1 MMTDTTSSGGEF
13 SMGVRQ
19 QQRRFDDFKK
29 EVCDAVDRHRKLTWW
44 HRRRYQTLKLIPII
58 LGFLSLFIGIFTDVS
73 SIVAG
78 AVGATSGVAGA
89 IVAKLQ
95 CVKAANWEARMA
107 TRCEGL
113 RLKLLYEISE
123 QPSLQEIA
131 SLAAEW
137 REINARG
144 TAEWE
149 MVTEGEDD
157 HE

>member
-1 MMTDTTSSGGEF
+1 MAEATSGISLD
-13 SMGVRQ
+13 Q
-19 QQRRFDDFKK
+19 RFDEFKK
-29 EVCDAVDRHRKLTWW
+29 EVCDAVKSHRKLAWW
-44 HRRRYQTLKLIPII
+44 HRRRYQTLKLIPVI
-58 LGFLSLFIGIFTDVS
+58 LGFLSLFMGIFTEVS

-78 AVGATSGVAGA
+78 AIGATSGVAGA

-113 RLKLLYEISE
+113 RLKLLYEISN
-123 QPSLQEIA
+123 QPSMQEIA

-137 REINARG
+137 REINAQG

-149 MVTEGEDD
+149 AVSEGGDKDD
-157 HE
+157 E